1 MKVNME
7 NIFDFESQICTNRQ
21 QSEKLL
27 GLGLKK
33 EMADCYLHI
42 DSEGTTPV
50 PRPYREI
57 MKDLEGL
64 NFDAEIVPAWS
75 LHMLIKIGCH
85 KGIGIVVA
93 DRAFDSIISLIEKRV
108 QNGVFNKD
116 YLAV

>member
-1 MKVNME
+1 ME

-27 GLGLKK
+27 ELGIKK
-33 EMADCYLHI
+33 EIADCYLYI

-75 LHMLIKIGCH
+75 LHMLIKIGFN

-93 DRAFDSIISLIEKRV
+93 DSAFDFIISLIEKRV

>member
-42 DSEGTTPV
+42 DSDGTTPV

-57 MKDLEGL
+57 M
-64 NFDAEIVPAWS
+64 
-75 LHMLIKIGCH
+75 LIKIGFH

-93 DRAFDSIISLIEKRV
+93 DSAFDSIIKKKEKRV

>member
-1 MKVNME
+1 ME

-27 GLGLKK
+27 ELGHKK

-50 PRPYREI
+50 PRPYCEI

-64 NFDAEIVPAWS
+64 NFDVEILPAWS
-75 LHMLIKIGCH
+75 LHMLINIGFH
-85 KGIGIVVA
+85 KGIGIIVA
-93 DRAFDSIISLIEKRV
+93 DSAFDSTISLIEKRV
-108 QNGVFNKD
+108 QMECLIKTI
-116 YLAV
+116 